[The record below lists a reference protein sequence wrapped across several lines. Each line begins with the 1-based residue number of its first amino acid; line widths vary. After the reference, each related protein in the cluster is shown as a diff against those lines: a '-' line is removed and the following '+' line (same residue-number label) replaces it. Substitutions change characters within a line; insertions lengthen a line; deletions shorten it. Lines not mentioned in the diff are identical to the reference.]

1 MGPRD
6 VEKDYYAA
14 LGVKK
19 DADAAEIK
27 KAYRKLAREL
37 HPDKNPGDDKAEA
50 RFKDVSEAYDVLS
63 DDARRKEYDEMRSLF
78 AGGGRPGGFGGG
90 AGGYGAPGG
99 PGGATFDLNDL
110 LNRSGGASGG
120 GGAGG
125 FGGLF
130 GDLFSGG
137 GGGRSAGRAPRR
149 GDDLLAELSIGFD
162 DAMSGVEATVHLPGA
177 AACTTC
183 AGLGTKPGTV
193 PRTCPTCQG
202 LGIVSR
208 SQGGFALS
216 EPCRDCRGKGQLID
230 EPCPVCHGSGRQ
242 ERVQRIRVPAGVS
255 DGQKLR
261 VRGKGAPGE
270 RGGPAGDLEVLVHV
284 APHAVFGREEGGAVS
299 ITVPVT
305 YAEAALGAQVRVP
318 TPDGSA
324 VTVKIPPGTASGRRL
339 RVRGRGAPTSG
350 GGKGDLL
357 VTVDVVVPATL
368 SESARKALEDYA
380 AQAAASEGDPR
391 AHLNAMIGG

>member
-14 LGVKK
+14 LGIGK
-19 DADAAEIK
+19 DASSADIK

-37 HPDKNPGDDKAEA
+37 HPDKNPGDEKAEA

-78 AGGGRPGGFGGG
+78 AGGGRPGGGFGGFG
-90 AGGYGAPGG
+90 GRTTAGTGSGVPFNLDDLLGRQGSAGGA
-99 PGGATFDLNDL
+99 
-110 LNRSGGASGG
+110 
-120 GGAGG
+120 GAGG

-130 GDLFSGG
+130 GDLFTRAP
-137 GGGRSAGRAPRR
+137 GRGPRR
-149 GDDLLAELSIGFD
+149 GDDLLAELTIGFD
-162 DAMSGVEATVHLPGA
+162 DALRGVEATVHLPGA
-177 AACTTC
+177 AACATC
-183 AGLGTKPGTV
+183 AGLGTRPGTV

-202 LGIVSR
+202 LGVVSR

-216 EPCRDCRGKGQLID
+216 EPCRDCRGKGQIID

-242 ERVQRIRVPAGVS
+242 ERVQRIRVPAGVA
-255 DGQKLR
+255 DGQKVR

-270 RGGPAGDLEVLVHV
+270 RGGPNGDLEVLVHV
-284 APHAVFGREEGGAVS
+284 TPHPVFAREDGGAVS
-299 ITVPVT
+299 IVVPVT
-305 YAEAALGAQVRVP
+305 YPEAALGAQVRVP

-324 VTVKIPPGTASGRRL
+324 VTVKVPPGTSSGRRL
-339 RVRGRGAPTSG
+339 RVRGRGAPTTG

-357 VTVDVVVPATL
+357 VTIDVVVPSSL
-368 SESARKALEDYA
+368 SEPARKALEDYA
-380 AQAAASEGDPR
+380 AEAAGSGEDPR

>member
-1 MGPRD
+1 MALGPRD

-14 LGVKK
+14 LGVAK
-19 DADAAEIK
+19 DADAAAIK

-37 HPDKNPGDDKAEA
+37 HPDKNPDDSKAEA
-50 RFKDVSEAYDVLS
+50 RFKEVSEAYDVLS

-78 AGGGRPGGFGGG
+78 AGGGRPGGYGTTSPGGFGGPG
-90 AGGYGAPGG
+90 AGGGM
-99 PGGATFDLNDL
+99 TFDLNDL
-110 LNRSGGASGG
+110 LNRSGGAQA

-125 FGGLF
+125 LGGLF

-137 GGGRSAGRAPRR
+137 GRTTGRAPRR
-149 GDDLLAELSIGFD
+149 GDDLLAELTIGFD

-177 AACTTC
+177 AACAHC

-202 LGIVSR
+202 LGIVS
-208 SQGGFALS
+208 SNQGGFAFS
-216 EPCRDCRGKGQLID
+216 EPCRDCRGKGQIID

-242 ERVQRIRVPAGVS
+242 ERIQRIRVPAGVS

-284 APHAVFGREEGGAVS
+284 TPHAVFGREEGGAVS

-305 YAEAALGAQVRVP
+305 YPEAALGAQIKVP
-318 TPDGSA
+318 TPDGSS
-324 VTVKIPPGTASGRRL
+324 VTVKVPAGTASGRKL

-357 VTVDVVVPATL
+357 VTVDVIVPSTL
-368 SESARKALEDYA
+368 SDAARKALEDYA
-380 AQAAASEGDPR
+380 AEAATSGADPR